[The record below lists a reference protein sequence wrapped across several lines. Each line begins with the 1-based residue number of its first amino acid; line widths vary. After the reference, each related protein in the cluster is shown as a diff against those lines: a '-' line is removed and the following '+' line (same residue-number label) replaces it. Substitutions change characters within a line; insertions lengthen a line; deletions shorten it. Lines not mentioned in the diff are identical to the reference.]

1 MGKLYTADFETTTD
15 IDDCRVWAFALC
27 EIGNPTNFI
36 YGNSIDEFIEIC
48 KDIEENKKIWF
59 HNLKFD
65 GSFIFY
71 YLLKNGYECI
81 KDKKDKKDKTFT
93 TLISDTGQF
102 YSIEI
107 YFNVTEKI
115 INKVTIY
122 DSLKILNFS
131 VEKIAKDFN
140 LPIRKLEIDYK
151 EKREIGHILTD
162 IEIDYIRN
170 DVEIMARAL
179 DIMFKNELKKMTIGS
194 DALDYFKKTLS
205 NFNKYFPILNIDID
219 SEIRKSYKGGWVYLN
234 PIHKE
239 KIIHKGIVIDKNSM
253 YPSQM
258 YYKDLPFGE
267 AVYFSGQ
274 YEDDIMYPL
283 YIQKMSCTFEIKN
296 NKLPTIQVKNYISS
310 FMPNEYLT
318 SSKDEI
324 VTLTLTN
331 IDLKLFFD
339 HYNVS
344 NIIYHDGYK
353 FKKIKGLF
361 NKYIDKW
368 MSEKNKAK
376 KDENGSMY
384 LIAKLLLNSLY
395 GKFGLNPNVR
405 GKYPTL
411 EDDVLKYKMYDREV
425 RDSIYVPL
433 ASFIT
438 SYAREDIIRSAQAI
452 RDYSLEKYNEDYF
465 IYSDTDSIHTKY
477 LSTEELSKII
487 NIDDYKLG
495 AYKVE
500 NIFKRGMFIRQ
511 KCYIEENQE
520 GKISTTIAGLPKKMG
535 QYVNFDNFKRGFSV
549 LASDK
554 DKIHKLRY
562 KNVKGGVVL
571 VDTDFSIK

>member
-1 MGKLYTADFETTTD
+1 M
-15 IDDCRVWAFALC
+15 V
-27 EIGNPTNFI
+27 
-36 YGNSIDEFIEIC
+36 S
-48 KDIEENKKIWF
+48 
-59 HNLKFD
+59 
-65 GSFIFY
+65 
-71 YLLKNGYECI
+71 
-81 KDKKDKKDKTFT
+81 
-93 TLISDTGQF
+93 
-102 YSIEI
+102 
-107 YFNVTEKI
+107 
-115 INKVTIY
+115 
-122 DSLKILNFS
+122 
-131 VEKIAKDFN
+131 
-140 LPIRKLEIDYK
+140 
-151 EKREIGHILTD
+151 
-162 IEIDYIRN
+162 
-170 DVEIMARAL
+170 M
-179 DIMFKNELKKMTIGS
+179 KM
-194 DALDYFKKTLS
+194 
-205 NFNKYFPILNIDID
+205 
-219 SEIRKSYKGGWVYLN
+219 
-234 PIHKE
+234 
-239 KIIHKGIVIDKNSM
+239 
-253 YPSQM
+253 
-258 YYKDLPFGE
+258 
-267 AVYFSGQ
+267 
-274 YEDDIMYPL
+274 L